1 MNDFGGGVG
10 VAERDGVHLA
20 SQLRDK
26 FAANNLICRP
36 VAPFDQM
43 IGSHQL
49 DKVQRGIFVKW
60 DDAIDAFQTGEN
72 RDAVI

>member
-1 MNDFGGGVG
+1 MNDFAGGVG

-26 FAANNLICRP
+26 ITANDLICRP